1 MVAYGVI
8 GIVVAQRLE
17 SEADCHQLLK
27 LIGLSGA
34 LMAAFAV
41 VQLMTSNDRF
51 FWIYRQ
57 PYTGTRDI
65 LKGAFTNRNHFA
77 QFLALSIG
85 PLMWW
90 MLAGRQ
96 TSAAPTV
103 LHRKGLGPAQG
114 NHSRFDNLIEPKLL
128 ILLCA
133 VGGVM
138 VCVMLSLSRG
148 GMVAAGI
155 ACTVSLAGLWRSGK
169 VRTSLAGIMLAL
181 GVSAIGGLIV
191 FGQDRVEDR
200 VSQLA
205 SGNADKLDQ
214 LNARRLIW
222 KADLAAIKQFP
233 IVGTGV
239 GSHRYIYP
247 MYMEE
252 LADFDGVSFT
262 HAESS
267 YIHLGLETGLAGLVL
282 LILGLLFVCGRFIR
296 KLIRVDD
303 AARTAAVSAVVAG
316 LLAGMI
322 HAAADFI
329 WYVPA
334 IVVVTILLVVIGLRL
349 CDATSTPRGIFMP
362 RIAWLAA
369 SAGCLLLL
377 FTTQRDLSARVTA
390 ERAWY
395 AYLNVQF
402 DHERSVAERKAA
414 KSDPNADEALTG
426 ISVTDSESAVSSKGV
441 TDSDVLATY
450 NADSSNRQDDD
461 RVRSLNSRI
470 RLLMESLKAQP
481 DQPQAAMH
489 LAGRCLDLFQI
500 LQRRS
505 DNPLDLVNIR
515 DTVMASK
522 FGTTSEMHDWLKRAF
537 GTPIRLVLLADQA
550 ARRSLAICPV
560 QPDGYELLLNTGFV
574 RDPGDAQRES
584 ILQQAIT
591 VGRYSP
597 AVRYS
602 AGFAFLADGKTA
614 EAVEQWTEVF
624 HSTPQ
629 MRAAFC
635 RRIGKSTNVDFILQ
649 KFDPSPE
656 ELQEVLTEYAAFR
669 RVAEIEKIVY
679 VLADKTRPPDI
690 KRSNPAHHNASL
702 TRTETDTV
710 KFADESSSVM
720 ANTSPPKGREHLAP
734 LLTSAARTAASF
746 QLLEQS
752 EELLRIAIQCDPDAY
767 WPRHAL
773 GTQLFGQQRYR
784 EAETLFAWCSEQEPG
799 DTKLEDLRRECRRLA
814 VTNENRLRP
823 ASLH

>member
-1 MVAYGVI
+1 MSTPGSRTNRRSFETIGAFAPRSFSLPSGSVLVLLTDLLIATLVLVLPFVMGGREAWGHRLVITLALAMGCVWSLHRVRTGGRFVVTAIEPLLAAGLFLVWFQTMPVSNSTLAQLSGEYARLLPGWAGTQIAASGSNTEAVWATASLLPSETRHAFWMLVAYGVI

-239 GSHRYIYP
+239 GSHRYVYP
-247 MYMEE
+247 MYM
-252 LADFDGVSFT
+252 
-262 HAESS
+262 
-267 YIHLGLETGLAGLVL
+267 
-282 LILGLLFVCGRFIR
+282 
-296 KLIRVDD
+296 
-303 AARTAAVSAVVAG
+303 
-316 LLAGMI
+316 
-322 HAAADFI
+322 
-329 WYVPA
+329 
-334 IVVVTILLVVIGLRL
+334 
-349 CDATSTPRGIFMP
+349 
-362 RIAWLAA
+362 
-369 SAGCLLLL
+369 
-377 FTTQRDLSARVTA
+377 
-390 ERAWY
+390 
-395 AYLNVQF
+395 
-402 DHERSVAERKAA
+402 
-414 KSDPNADEALTG
+414 
-426 ISVTDSESAVSSKGV
+426 
-441 TDSDVLATY
+441 
-450 NADSSNRQDDD
+450 
-461 RVRSLNSRI
+461 
-470 RLLMESLKAQP
+470 
-481 DQPQAAMH
+481 
-489 LAGRCLDLFQI
+489 
-500 LQRRS
+500 
-505 DNPLDLVNIR
+505 
-515 DTVMASK
+515 
-522 FGTTSEMHDWLKRAF
+522 
-537 GTPIRLVLLADQA
+537 
-550 ARRSLAICPV
+550 
-560 QPDGYELLLNTGFV
+560 
-574 RDPGDAQRES
+574 
-584 ILQQAIT
+584 
-591 VGRYSP
+591 
-597 AVRYS
+597 
-602 AGFAFLADGKTA
+602 
-614 EAVEQWTEVF
+614 
-624 HSTPQ
+624 
-629 MRAAFC
+629 
-635 RRIGKSTNVDFILQ
+635 
-649 KFDPSPE
+649 
-656 ELQEVLTEYAAFR
+656 
-669 RVAEIEKIVY
+669 
-679 VLADKTRPPDI
+679 
-690 KRSNPAHHNASL
+690 
-702 TRTETDTV
+702 
-710 KFADESSSVM
+710 
-720 ANTSPPKGREHLAP
+720 
-734 LLTSAARTAASF
+734 
-746 QLLEQS
+746 
-752 EELLRIAIQCDPDAY
+752 
-767 WPRHAL
+767 
-773 GTQLFGQQRYR
+773 
-784 EAETLFAWCSEQEPG
+784 
-799 DTKLEDLRRECRRLA
+799 
-814 VTNENRLRP
+814 
-823 ASLH
+823 